1 MNESS
6 TIEREAETLE
16 RLLSEREL
24 SAICN
29 IPAGTLRALRS
40 SGRAAG
46 PPFIKI
52 GGAVRYRPSD
62 VHAFLESN
70 KQESN
75 ARKETP

>member
-1 MNESS
+1 MNESFAVK
-6 TIEREAETLE
+6 REAETLE

-29 IPAGTLRALRS
+29 IPEGTLRALRS
-40 SGRAAG
+40 TGRTAG
-46 PPFIKI
+46 PRFIKI

-70 KQESN
+70 THDFN
-75 ARKETP
+75 ARKETA